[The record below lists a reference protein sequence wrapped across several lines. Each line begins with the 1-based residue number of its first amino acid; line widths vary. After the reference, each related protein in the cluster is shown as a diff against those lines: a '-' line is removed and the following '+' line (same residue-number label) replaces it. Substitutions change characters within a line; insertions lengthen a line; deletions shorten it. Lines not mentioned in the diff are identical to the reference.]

1 MTWSRG
7 TQDTVLAVLRRAVD
21 ADADATLLDIVG
33 EKTSYGEL
41 FERAMRLA
49 NGLRTHGVG
58 PGDRVVTLLD
68 SNVDAVAAWFAINAV
83 GGISVPINT
92 AYKGE
97 FLRHQIS
104 DAGAR
109 LVIAESDY
117 AARVVAVAAGLPAG
131 LRLFCRGDMPA
142 DCGGLWVGE
151 LSELL
156 SDDRRDPGFMP
167 DPADLTMLIYTAGT
181 TGPSKGCMISH
192 NYACN
197 LARQSNELATRRPGE
212 TVWTPQPLFHLNA
225 TATAVL
231 TSALLTS
238 TVSVYP
244 RFSLS
249 RFWDDIERSEARM
262 VSLLGS
268 AISLIAHMPENAA
281 MNRCHGQLRIAYG
294 APFPADLVRIWRQRF
309 GIERA
314 GAPGYGLSEASMI
327 VTAPLST
334 DPVPDASGRRNDDFD
349 VRIVDERDHELPPGE
364 VGEIVCR
371 PLRPNVMFSG
381 YWNRPEETVSL
392 LSNLWLHTGDLG
404 KFDDDGNFYFVDRK
418 KDYLRRRG
426 ENISSYEL
434 ETTFLRHPDVRE
446 VAVHAVPSEVS
457 EDDVKVT
464 AVLTPTATLTERE
477 LCVWA
482 IDRLPYFAVPRYIEF
497 RDELPKNPVGRILK
511 YQLREQGRT
520 AATWDREESDVRLV
534 KR

>member
-1 MTWSRG
+1 MSWQRG
-7 TQDTVLAVLRRAVD
+7 QQDTVLAVLRRAVD
-21 ADADATLLDIVG
+21 ADADATFLDFAG
-33 EKTSYGEL
+33 RTCSYGAL
-41 FERAMRLA
+41 YQRAMRLA
-49 NGLRTHGVG
+49 NGLRGQGVE

-68 SNVDAVAAWFAINAV
+68 SNVDAVAAWFGINAA
-83 GGISVPINT
+83 GAISVPVNT

-97 FLRHQIS
+97 FLRHQIA

-109 LVIAESDY
+109 LVIAEPDY
-117 AARVVAVAAGLPAG
+117 AARVAEVADRLPPG
-131 LRLFCRGDMPA
+131 LRVFRRGPDDTLDGLCA
-142 DCGGLWVGE
+142 DND
-151 LSELL
+151 S
-156 SDDRRDPGFMP
+156 DPGLVP
-167 DPADLTMLIYTAGT
+167 EPGDLTMLVYTAGT

-225 TATAVL
+225 TATGVL

-238 TVSVYP
+238 AVSVYP

-249 RFWDDIERSEARM
+249 RFWDDIERSGARM

-268 AISLIAHMPENAA
+268 AISLVALMPETEA
-281 MNRCHGQLRIAYG
+281 MRRCHGQLRIAYG
-294 APFPADLVRIWRQRF
+294 APFPGDMVRIWRERF
-309 GIERA
+309 GAEVA

-327 VTAPLST
+327 VTAALT
-334 DPVPDASGRRNDDFD
+334 ADPVPDASGRRNADFD
-349 VRIVDERDHELPPGE
+349 VRIVDEHDHELPPGS
-364 VGEIVCR
+364 VGEIICR
-371 PLRPNVMFSG
+371 PLRPQVMFSG
-381 YWNRPEETVSL
+381 YWNRPEATLGL
-392 LSNLWLHTGDLG
+392 LRNLWLHTGDLG
-404 KFDDDGNFYFVDRK
+404 KFDEAGNFYFVDRK

-434 ETTFLRHPDVRE
+434 ESTFLRHPEVRE
-446 VAVHAVPSEVS
+446 VAVHAVASEVS

-464 AVLTPTATLTERE
+464 VVLVSGSGLTERE

-482 IDRLPYFAVPRYIEF
+482 IERLPYFAVPRYVEF
-497 RDELPKNPVGRILK
+497 RDQLPKNPVGRVLK

-520 AATWDREESDVRLV
+520 GATWDREESDVQLV